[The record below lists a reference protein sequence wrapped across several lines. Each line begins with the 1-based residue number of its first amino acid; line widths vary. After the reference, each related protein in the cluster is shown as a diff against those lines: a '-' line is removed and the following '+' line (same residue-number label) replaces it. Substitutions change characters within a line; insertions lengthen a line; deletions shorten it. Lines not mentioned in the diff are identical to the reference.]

1 MGLSDRETNSVFSTL
16 TDNSPQLNLRP
27 TYTIRVLV
35 ACGLEY
41 CCLLILK
48 KKSTAVCKPCA
59 FRETKDWSVFM
70 QRGEQIGHS
79 NPHFD
84 SQMYCCWWWSVS
96 LKSTCSV
103 SCCQKKKPLFCFWS
117 LDAVEPQ
124 EWSQP
129 QGTGIASFSF
139 PFIIISKLDRSG
151 QLASRPWIKGHAWA
165 NCAKIWWNHV
175 KQPCFRREHVRFASS
190 LHLL

>member
-103 SCCQKKKPLFCFWS
+103 SCCKK
-117 LDAVEPQ
+117 
-124 EWSQP
+124 
-129 QGTGIASFSF
+129 
-139 PFIIISKLDRSG
+139 
-151 QLASRPWIKGHAWA
+151 
-165 NCAKIWWNHV
+165 N
-175 KQPCFRREHVRFASS
+175 PCSVSDLSTLSS
-190 LHLL
+190 LKNEVTAPGNRDCKFFFSIHNYFQGGSMGPAS